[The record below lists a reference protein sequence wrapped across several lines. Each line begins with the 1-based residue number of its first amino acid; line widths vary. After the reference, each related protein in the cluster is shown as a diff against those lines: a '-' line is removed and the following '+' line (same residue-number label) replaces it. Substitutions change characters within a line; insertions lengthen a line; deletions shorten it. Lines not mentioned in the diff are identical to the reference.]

1 MASLMRKGSL
11 LNTSCG
17 SPHYAS
23 PEVVLGSKYD
33 GMMADIWSCGV
44 ILFALLTGK
53 LPFDDDNIR
62 RLLTKVKSGVFSMPH
77 FLNKDVKDLI
87 WRMLTVD
94 PSNRI
99 SLNEIKEH
107 PWFKSNQSSD
117 MMDISSFPFESIPS
131 PPIHMDTL
139 DEEIL
144 RSLQSLGWGDPEEIK
159 KALVDSTPNLQQS
172 FYRLMMNRKLKPP
185 NELFPS
191 RPSRSFISGANQQL
205 NRSRGSS
212 APQQQQQ
219 QQQQQQIH
227 LFPSENQRNHLKSTD
242 SQQGIKSGELPSR
255 HGLDAH
261 IMMDSSENL
270 KSSSSQGKSSDTLA
284 SNENSIRNDE
294 IQPTS
299 ITFSSTTTTTT
310 TTNTTNT
317 STTVIS
323 GVSSALTGARV
334 GGDFRVSSPL
344 LVNPTRRNSGSSSPI
359 NILGASRRLNRVK
372 LESEV
377 SSSPIIGSSPK
388 RSWFSN
394 FFSKADKQKSPVI
407 IDNLSTAERIFTYRT
422 KKPSSQL
429 HGDLLAALKKMN
441 ILYEISGD
449 KIYYATYSNADM
461 PNLLRFTAEIYSPG
475 EDKMQ
480 IVNFA
485 LESGDVFIFGK
496 VCHQVA
502 DYMNI

>member
-1 MASLMRKGSL
+1 MDSHKMEIHTVGPFVLGKTLGTGTTGKVKLAFEKETGFKVAVKIINKEFLSSRPNVLKKLEREIAVMKLLQHTHVLTLYDVYETSKYLFLVLEYAPGGELFDYLVKKGRLEEHEALFIFQQIISGIDYCHQHLICHRDLKPENILLDMDNNIKIADFGMASLMRKGSL

-87 WRMLTVD
+87 RRMLTVD

-219 QQQQQQIH
+219 QQQQIH

-242 SQQGIKSGELPSR
+242 SQQQDGYP
-255 HGLDAH
+255 
-261 IMMDSSENL
+261 
-270 KSSSSQGKSSDTLA
+270 QT
-284 SNENSIRNDE
+284 NEQEKEGCLR
-294 IQPTS
+294 
-299 ITFSSTTTTTT
+299 
-310 TTNTTNT
+310 
-317 STTVIS
+317 
-323 GVSSALTGARV
+323 
-334 GGDFRVSSPL
+334 
-344 LVNPTRRNSGSSSPI
+344 
-359 NILGASRRLNRVK
+359 
-372 LESEV
+372 
-377 SSSPIIGSSPK
+377 
-388 RSWFSN
+388 WC
-394 FFSKADKQKSPVI
+394 
-407 IDNLSTAERIFTYRT
+407 
-422 KKPSSQL
+422 
-429 HGDLLAALKKMN
+429 
-441 ILYEISGD
+441 
-449 KIYYATYSNADM
+449 
-461 PNLLRFTAEIYSPG
+461 LLRRIKRAF
-475 EDKMQ
+475 D
-480 IVNFA
+480 
-485 LESGDVFIFGK
+485 
-496 VCHQVA
+496 
-502 DYMNI
+502 